1 MNSTLAKYT
10 PAIIQLAIVLVGAL
24 AQLTGHITLVDGLQL
39 IPLAANVVGV
49 YFLPLLGDA
58 QRSGAKTA
66 LAVVGALVA
75 AGIPFAANHAIT
87 GAQVAIVILAGLQ
100 VLGAHVGVQIRNDA
114 AAFGLSPSGTALPA
128 ARIAS
133 EPPTETTV
141 QKAIDVNS
149 GEFMGEAAR

>member
-1 MNSTLAKYT
+1 MNSTLAKYA

-24 AQLTGHITLVDGLQL
+24 AQLTSHITLVDGLQL

-49 YFLPLLGDA
+49 YFLPLLGAA
-58 QRSGAKTA
+58 QRSGWKTG

-100 VLGAHVGVQIRNDA
+100 ALGAHVGVQIRNDA
-114 AAFGLSPSGTALPA
+114 ATFAVSTAGVVTPA
-128 ARIAS
+128 PAIAS
-133 EPPTETTV
+133 EPPTKTTM
-141 QKAIDVNS
+141 QAAIKS
-149 GEFMGEAAR
+149 TGGEFIGDAAR